1 MTDRT
6 WHPPPRPGA
15 RERRATLAAFLVAGL
30 GLAAWAPLVPYA
42 KARLGVD
49 TAALGLLLLCLGVGS
64 IVAMPPAGGLTTRF
78 GCRRG
83 VWGAGLGP
91 WAAPPGLATAPTVPL
106 PGRARL

>member
-1 MTDRT
+1 MTDPR
-6 WHPPPRPGA
+6 PLPPRPGA

-42 KARLGVD
+42 KARLGID

-78 GCRRG
+78 GCRR
-83 VWGAGLGP
+83 VI
-91 WAAPPGLATAPTVPL
+91 WAAAPRSAPSTSRSTSRP
-106 PGRARL
+106 